1 MARDHR
7 RLRVYH
13 EAHSL
18 AIAIY
23 RETRDSPR
31 DEWFGIRSQV
41 RRAAISTVSNLVE
54 GNARRTIGEYV
65 SFLNVSRASAAEVS
79 YLVQLASE
87 LGYLSAPAYQ
97 ELARACDQLIP
108 QLERLVQ
115 RMESL
120 QRSGPRDQRP
130 RPKTKD

>member
-23 RETRDSPR
+23 RETPDFPR

-41 RRAAISTVSNLVE
+41 RRAAVSTISNLVE

-65 SFLNVSRASAAEVS
+65 SFFNVSRASAAEVS

-87 LGYLSAPAYQ
+87 LGYISAPAYQ
-97 ELARACDQLIP
+97 ELTRACDQLIP

-130 RPKTKD
+130 ETKD

>member
-13 EAHSL
+13 EAHAL
-18 AIAIY
+18 AVAIY
-23 RETRDSPR
+23 RETRDFPL
-31 DEWFGIRSQV
+31 DEWFGIRSQI
-41 RRAAISTVSNLVE
+41 RRGAVSTVSNIVE
-54 GNARRTIGEYV
+54 GNARRSTGEYLN
-65 SFLNVSRASAAEVS
+65 FLNISRASAAEVS

-87 LGYLSAPAYQ
+87 LGYLTGPAYQ
-97 ELARACDQLIP
+97 QLATACDRLIP

-120 QRSGPRDQRP
+120 LRSGAKDQ

>member
-23 RETRDSPR
+23 RETRDFPR

-41 RRAAISTVSNLVE
+41 RRAAVSTVSNLVE

-87 LGYLSAPAYQ
+87 LGYLSPPAYQ
-97 ELARACDQLIP
+97 ELTRACDQLIP

-120 QRSGPRDQRP
+120 QRSGPRDH
-130 RPKTKD
+130 RPKTRD

>member
-23 RETRDSPR
+23 RETRDFPR

-41 RRAAISTVSNLVE
+41 RRAAVSTVSNLVE

-87 LGYLSAPAYQ
+87 LGDLSAPALQ
-97 ELARACDQLIP
+97 ELTRACDQLIP

-130 RPKTKD
+130 KTRD